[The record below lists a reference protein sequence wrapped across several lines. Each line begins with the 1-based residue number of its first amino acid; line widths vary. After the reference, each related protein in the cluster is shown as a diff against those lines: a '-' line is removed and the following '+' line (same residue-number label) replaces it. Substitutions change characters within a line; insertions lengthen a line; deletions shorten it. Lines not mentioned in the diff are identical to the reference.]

1 MNDLKKIDMDSLRE
15 NEKEFIQ
22 NNKLTVKSYQ
32 KLINKKHN
40 VFTEKV
46 NKTNLSANGGKEIQS
61 VDSTKRFPYGTN
73 EQIIHKK

>member
-1 MNDLKKIDMDSLRE
+1 MDSLRE

-32 KLINKKHN
+32 KLRNKKHN

-61 VDSTKRFPYGTN
+61 VDSTKRFPYRTN

>member
-1 MNDLKKIDMDSLRE
+1 MDSLRE

-32 KLINKKHN
+32 KLRNKKHN

-46 NKTNLSANGGKEIQS
+46 NKTNLSANGGK
-61 VDSTKRFPYGTN
+61 
-73 EQIIHKK
+73 

>member
-1 MNDLKKIDMDSLRE
+1 MDSLRE

-32 KLINKKHN
+32 KLRNKKHN
-40 VFTEKV
+40 VFTGKV
-46 NKTNLSANGGKEIQS
+46 NKTNLSANGGKEMQS
-61 VDSTKRFPYGTN
+61 VDSVKRFPYGTN

>member
-1 MNDLKKIDMDSLRE
+1 MDSLRE

-32 KLINKKHN
+32 KLRNKKHN

-61 VDSTKRFPYGTN
+61 VDSTKRFPYSN
-73 EQIIHKK
+73 K

>member
-1 MNDLKKIDMDSLRE
+1 MDSLRE

-32 KLINKKHN
+32 KLRNKKHN

-61 VDSTKRFPYGTN
+61 VDSKKRFPYRTN